1 LGGNF
6 VNKILVIGDVIED
19 LIVIPEES
27 IRPNTDT
34 KAQIQ
39 KSMGGQAA
47 NVAAWVSHNGAAAT
61 FIGCV
66 GSADVVKLEQELT
79 AQGIESHLQSST
91 KPTGSLVVLVDG
103 QSRSMLT
110 DRGANQDLDLEKIDP
125 TGFGVVY
132 ISGYSLLGRSLE
144 QVSMFASKVKA
155 AGALLAIDPG
165 SYGFI
170 NDHGVDSFREL
181 ISLADIAFPN
191 REEQDLL
198 ELSGKVRLNVVT
210 SGHLGAKAYTNN
222 GELVEVA
229 SIGSNLVDPTGA
241 GDAFCGGFLARLVQE
256 PDFHQLSSEAV
267 ASALRA
273 GAEAGS
279 KAVGIMGARPE
290 VLPSKYP

>member
-1 LGGNF
+1 M
-6 VNKILVIGDVIED
+6 NKILVIGDVIED
-19 LIVIPEES
+19 LIVIPEET

-47 NVAAWVSHNGAAAT
+47 NVAAWVAHNGAAVS
-61 FIGCV
+61 FVGCV
-66 GSADVVKLEQELT
+66 GKADLVKLEQELT
-79 AQGIESHLQSST
+79 AQGIDSSLQSSS
-91 KPTGSLVVLVDG
+91 KATGSLVVLVDG

-110 DRGANQDLDLEKIDP
+110 DRGANKDLDLAKIDP
-125 TGFGVVY
+125 IGFAVVY

-144 QVSMFASKVKA
+144 QVSAFASKVKA

-181 ISLADIAFPN
+181 ISLADISFPN
-191 REEQDLL
+191 QEEEDLL

-210 SGHLGAKAYTNN
+210 SGHLGAKAYT
-222 GELVEVA
+222 GDGKLIEVA

-241 GDAFCGGFLARLVQE
+241 GDAFCGGFLAQLVRERGFQ
-256 PDFHQLSSEAV
+256 QLASEAV

-279 KAVGIMGARPE
+279 KAVGIMGARPG
-290 VLPSKYP
+290 VLPSK

>member
-1 LGGNF
+1 M
-6 VNKILVIGDVIED
+6 NKILVIGDVIED

-47 NVAAWVSHNGAAAT
+47 NVAAWVSHIGAAVS
-61 FIGCV
+61 FVGCV
-66 GSADVVKLEQELT
+66 GSADVGKLEQDLKS
-79 AQGIESHLQSST
+79 QGIHSQLQTST

-103 QSRSMLT
+103 QTRSMLT
-110 DRGANQDLDLEKIDP
+110 DRGANQDLDLEKVDP

-132 ISGYSLLGRSLE
+132 VSGYSLLGRSLE
-144 QVSMFASKVKA
+144 QVSLFASKVKA

-170 NDHGVDSFREL
+170 KDHGVDSFREL
-181 ISLADIAFPN
+181 IGLADIAFPN
-191 REEQDLL
+191 QEEQDLL
-198 ELSGKVRLNVVT
+198 ELSGTVRLNVVT
-210 SGHLGAKAYTNN
+210 SGHLGAKAYTSD
-222 GELVEVA
+222 GKFIEVA
-229 SIGSNLVDPTGA
+229 SIGSKLVDPTGA
-241 GDAFCGGFLARLVQE
+241 GDAFCGGFLAQLVQE
-256 PDFHQLSSEAV
+256 PGFQQLPAEAV

-279 KAVGIMGARPE
+279 QAVSIMGARPE
-290 VLPSKYP
+290 VLPSK

>member
-1 LGGNF
+1 M
-6 VNKILVIGDVIED
+6 NKILVIGDVIED
-19 LIVIPEES
+19 LIVIPEET

-47 NVAAWVSHNGAAAT
+47 NVAAWVSHKGAAVS
-61 FIGCV
+61 FVGCV
-66 GSADVVKLEQELT
+66 GSADVGKLEQDLKS
-79 AQGIESHLQSST
+79 QGIHSQLQTST

-103 QSRSMLT
+103 QTRSMLT
-110 DRGANQDLDLEKIDP
+110 DRGANQDLDLEKVDP

-132 ISGYSLLGRSLE
+132 VSGYSLLGRSFE
-144 QVSMFASKVKA
+144 QVSLFASKVKA

-191 REEQDLL
+191 QEEQDLL

-210 SGHLGAKAYTNN
+210 NGHLGAKAYKSD
-222 GELVEVA
+222 GGLIEVA
-229 SIGSNLVDPTGA
+229 SIGSKLVDPTGA
-241 GDAFCGGFLARLVQE
+241 GDAFCGGFLAQLVQE
-256 PDFHQLSSEAV
+256 PGFQQLPAEPV

-279 KAVGIMGARPE
+279 QAVSIMGARPK
-290 VLPSKYP
+290 VLPSK

>member
-6 VNKILVIGDVIED
+6 VSKILVIGDVIED
-19 LIVIPEES
+19 LIVIPEET

-47 NVAAWVSHNGAAAT
+47 NVAAWVSHKGAAVS
-61 FIGCV
+61 FVGCV
-66 GSADVVKLEQELT
+66 GSADVVKLEQDLKS
-79 AQGIESHLQSST
+79 QGIQSQLQTST
-91 KPTGSLVVLVDG
+91 RPTGSLVVLVDG
-103 QSRSMLT
+103 QTRSMLT
-110 DRGANQDLDLEKIDP
+110 DRGANQDLDLEKVDP

-132 ISGYSLLGRSLE
+132 VSGYSLLGRSLE
-144 QVSMFASKVKA
+144 QVSSFATKVKS

-181 ISLADIAFPN
+181 IGLADIAFPN
-191 REEQDLL
+191 QEEQDLL

-210 SGHLGAKAYTNN
+210 SGHLGAKAHKAD
-222 GELVEVA
+222 GGLIEVA
-229 SIGSNLVDPTGA
+229 SISSRLVDPTGA
-241 GDAFCGGFLARLVQE
+241 GDAFCGGFLAQLVQE
-256 PDFHQLSSEAV
+256 AGFQELSSEVV

-279 KAVGIMGARPE
+279 EAVAIMGARPE
-290 VLPSKYP
+290 VLPSK

>member
-1 LGGNF
+1 MNM
-6 VNKILVIGDVIED
+6 ILVIGDVIED

-47 NVAAWVSHNGAAAT
+47 NVAAWVSHNGVT
-61 FIGCV
+61 VSFVGCV
-66 GSADVVKLEQELT
+66 GSADVVKLEQELA
-79 AQGIESHLQSST
+79 AQGIKSSLQSSI

-110 DRGANQDLDLEKIDP
+110 DRGANQDLDLEMIDP
-125 TGFGVVY
+125 TGFGIVY

-144 QVSMFASKVKA
+144 QVSAFAGKVKA

-170 NDHGVDSFREL
+170 NDHGVESFREL

-191 REEQDLL
+191 QEEQDLL
-198 ELSGKVRLNVVT
+198 GLSGKVRLNVVT
-210 SGHLGAKAYTNN
+210 SGHLGAKAYTRD
-222 GELVEVA
+222 GELIEVA

-241 GDAFCGGFLARLVQE
+241 GDAFCGGFLAQLVQE
-256 PDFHQLSSEAV
+256 PDFQQLTSEAV
-267 ASALRA
+267 ANALRF

-279 KAVGIMGARPE
+279 KAVGIMGARPD
-290 VLPSKYP
+290 VLPSK

>member
-1 LGGNF
+1 MS
-6 VNKILVIGDVIED
+6 KILVIGDVIED

-47 NVAAWVSHNGAAAT
+47 NVAAWVSHNGAVAT

-66 GSADVVKLEQELT
+66 GSADVLKLEQELK
-79 AQGIESHLQSST
+79 AQGIKSQLQTSD

-110 DRGANQDLDLEKIDP
+110 DRGANQDLDLAKIDP
-125 TGFGVVY
+125 SGFGVVY
-132 ISGYSLLGRSLE
+132 VSGYSLLGRPLSEVSL
-144 QVSMFASKVKA
+144 FAGKVKA

-191 REEQDLL
+191 QEEQDLL

-210 SGHLGAKAYTNN
+210 NGHLGAKAYTNN
-222 GELVEVA
+222 GELIEVA
-229 SIGSNLVDPTGA
+229 SIGSKLVDPTGA
-241 GDAFCGGFLARLVQE
+241 GDAFCGGFLAQLVQE
-256 PDFHQLSSEAV
+256 PGFQELPAEAV
-267 ASALRA
+267 ANALRA

-279 KAVGIMGARPE
+279 EAVAIMGARPE
-290 VLPSKYP
+290 VLPSK

>member
-1 LGGNF
+1 
-6 VNKILVIGDVIED
+6 LVIGDVIED

-47 NVAAWVSHNGAAAT
+47 NVAAWVSHVGAAVS

-66 GSADVVKLEQELT
+66 GSGDVLKLEQELSS
-79 AQGIESHLQSST
+79 QGIKSSLQSSS

-110 DRGANQDLDLEKIDP
+110 DRGANQDLDLAKIDP

-132 ISGYSLLGRSLE
+132 VSGYSLLGRSFE
-144 QVSMFASKVKA
+144 QVSLFANNVKA

-170 NDHGVDSFREL
+170 KDHGVDSFRDL
-181 ISLADIAFPN
+181 IGLADIAFPN
-191 REEQDLL
+191 QEEQDLL
-198 ELSGKVRLNVVT
+198 ELSGRVRLNVVT
-210 SGHLGAKAYTNN
+210 SGHLGAKAHKKD
-222 GELVEVA
+222 GDVIEVA
-229 SIGSNLVDPTGA
+229 SIGSKLVDPTGA
-241 GDAFCGGFLARLVQE
+241 GDAFCGGFLAQLVKE
-256 PDFHQLSSEAV
+256 PGFQQLSAEVV

-279 KAVGIMGARPE
+279 KAVAIMGARPE
-290 VLPSKYP
+290 VLPSK

>member
-47 NVAAWVSHNGAAAT
+47 NVAAWVSHVGAAVS

-66 GSADVVKLEQELT
+66 GSGDVLKLEQELSS
-79 AQGIESHLQSST
+79 QGIESSLQSSS

-110 DRGANQDLDLEKIDP
+110 DRGANQDLDLAKIDP

-132 ISGYSLLGRSLE
+132 VSGYSLLGRSFE
-144 QVSMFASKVKA
+144 QVSLFASKVKA
-155 AGALLAIDPG
+155 TGALLAIDPG

-170 NDHGVDSFREL
+170 NDHGVDSFRGL

-191 REEQDLL
+191 QEEQDLL
-198 ELSGKVRLNVVT
+198 ELSGTVRLNVVT
-210 SGHLGAKAYTNN
+210 NGHLGAKAHKKD
-222 GELVEVA
+222 GDVIEVA
-229 SIGSNLVDPTGA
+229 SIGSKIVDPTGA
-241 GDAFCGGFLARLVQE
+241 GDAFCGGFLAQLVKE
-256 PDFHQLSSEAV
+256 PGFQQLSAEVV

-279 KAVGIMGARPE
+279 KAVAIMGARPE
-290 VLPSKYP
+290 VLPSK

>member
-1 LGGNF
+1 

-19 LIVIPEES
+19 LIVIPDET

-47 NVAAWVSHNGAAAT
+47 NVAAWVSHKGAAVS
-61 FIGCV
+61 FVGCV
-66 GSADVVKLEQELT
+66 GGADVGKLEQDLKS
-79 AQGIESHLQSST
+79 QGIQSQLQTST

-103 QSRSMLT
+103 QTRSMLT
-110 DRGANQDLDLEKIDP
+110 DRGANQDLDLEKVDP

-132 ISGYSLLGRSLE
+132 VSGYSLLGRSFE
-144 QVSMFASKVKA
+144 DVSKFASKVKA

-170 NDHGVDSFREL
+170 KDHGVDSFREL

-191 REEQDLL
+191 QEEQDLL
-198 ELSGKVRLNVVT
+198 ELSGTVRLNVVT
-210 SGHLGAKAYTNN
+210 SGHLGAKAYTSD
-222 GELVEVA
+222 GKFIEVA
-229 SIGSNLVDPTGA
+229 SIGSKLVDPTGA
-241 GDAFCGGFLARLVQE
+241 GDAFCGGFLAQLVQE
-256 PDFHQLSSEAV
+256 PGFQELPAEAV

-273 GAEAGS
+273 GSEAGS
-279 KAVGIMGARPE
+279 EAVAIMGARPK
-290 VLPSKYP
+290 VLPSK

>member
-1 LGGNF
+1 M
-6 VNKILVIGDVIED
+6 NKILVIGDVIED

-47 NVAAWVSHNGAAAT
+47 NVAAWVSHVGAAVS

-66 GSADVVKLEQELT
+66 GSGDVLKLEQELSS
-79 AQGIESHLQSST
+79 QGIKSSLQSSS

-110 DRGANQDLDLEKIDP
+110 DRGANQDLDLAKIDP

-132 ISGYSLLGRSLE
+132 VSGYSLLGRSFE
-144 QVSMFASKVKA
+144 QVSLFANNVKA

-170 NDHGVDSFREL
+170 KDHGVDSFRDL
-181 ISLADIAFPN
+181 IGLADIAFPN
-191 REEQDLL
+191 QEEQDLL
-198 ELSGKVRLNVVT
+198 ELSGRVRLNVVT
-210 SGHLGAKAYTNN
+210 SGHLGAKAHKKD
-222 GELVEVA
+222 GDVIEVA
-229 SIGSNLVDPTGA
+229 SIGSKLVDPTGA
-241 GDAFCGGFLARLVQE
+241 GDAFCGGFLAQLVKE
-256 PDFHQLSSEAV
+256 PGFQQLSSEVV

-279 KAVGIMGARPE
+279 KAVAIMGARPE
-290 VLPSKYP
+290 VLPSK

>member
-1 LGGNF
+1 M
-6 VNKILVIGDVIED
+6 NKILVIGDVIED
-19 LIVIPEES
+19 LIVIPEEK

-66 GSADVVKLEQELT
+66 GSADVVKLELELK
-79 AQGIESHLQSST
+79 AQGIKSQLQTST

-110 DRGANQDLDLEKIDP
+110 DRGANQDLDLEKVDP

-132 ISGYSLLGRSLE
+132 VSGYSLLGRSLSE
-144 QVSMFASKVKA
+144 VSLFAGKVKA

-170 NDHGVDSFREL
+170 NDHGVDSFSKL

-191 REEQDLL
+191 QEEQDLL

-210 SGHLGAKAYTNN
+210 NGHLGAKAYTSE
-222 GELVEVA
+222 GKLIEVA
-229 SIGSNLVDPTGA
+229 SIGSKLVDPTGA
-241 GDAFCGGFLARLVQE
+241 GDAFCGGFLAQLAKEPGFQE
-256 PDFHQLSSEAV
+256 LSPEAV

-290 VLPSKYP
+290 VLPSK

>member
-1 LGGNF
+1 
-6 VNKILVIGDVIED
+6 
-19 LIVIPEES
+19 
-27 IRPNTDT
+27 
-34 KAQIQ
+34 
-39 KSMGGQAA
+39 MGGQAA
-47 NVAAWVSHNGAAAT
+47 NVAAWVARNDASVS
-61 FIGCV
+61 FVGCV

-79 AQGIESHLQSST
+79 AQGIKSSLQSSI

-110 DRGANQDLDLEKIDP
+110 DRGANQDLDLAIIDP

-132 ISGYSLLGRSLE
+132 ISGYSLLGRSLDE
-144 QVSMFASKVKA
+144 LSSFAGKVKA

-181 ISLADIAFPN
+181 ISLADISFPN
-191 REEQDLL
+191 QEEQDLL

-210 SGHLGAKAYTNN
+210 SGHLGAKAYTSD
-222 GELVEVA
+222 GKLIEVA
-229 SIGSNLVDPTGA
+229 SIGSKLVDPTGA
-241 GDAFCGGFLARLVQE
+241 GDAFCGGFLAQLVQE
-256 PDFHQLSSEAV
+256 PGFQELSSEAI

-279 KAVGIMGARPE
+279 QAVSIMGARPE
-290 VLPSKYP
+290 VLPSK

>member
-1 LGGNF
+1 M
-6 VNKILVIGDVIED
+6 NKILVIGDVIED

-47 NVAAWVSHNGAAAT
+47 NVAAWVSHVGAAVS

-66 GSADVVKLEQELT
+66 GSGDVLKLEQELSS
-79 AQGIESHLQSST
+79 QGIKSSLQSSS

-110 DRGANQDLDLEKIDP
+110 DRGANQDLDLAKIDP

-132 ISGYSLLGRSLE
+132 VSGYSLLGRSFE
-144 QVSMFASKVKA
+144 QVSLFANNVKA

-170 NDHGVDSFREL
+170 KDHGVDSFRDL
-181 ISLADIAFPN
+181 IGLADIAFPN
-191 REEQDLL
+191 QEEQDLL
-198 ELSGKVRLNVVT
+198 ELSGRVRLNVVT
-210 SGHLGAKAYTNN
+210 SGHLGAKAHKKD
-222 GELVEVA
+222 GDVIEVA
-229 SIGSNLVDPTGA
+229 SIGSKLVDPTGA
-241 GDAFCGGFLARLVQE
+241 GDAFCGGFLAQLVKE
-256 PDFHQLSSEAV
+256 PGFQQLSAEVV

-279 KAVGIMGARPE
+279 KAVAIMGARPE
-290 VLPSKYP
+290 VLPSK

>member
-19 LIVIPEES
+19 LIVIPEET

-47 NVAAWVSHNGAAAT
+47 NVAAWVSHNGAAVR
-61 FIGCV
+61 FVGCV

-79 AQGIESHLQSST
+79 AQGINSQLQSSS

-110 DRGANQDLDLEKIDP
+110 DRGANQDLNLAKIDP
-125 TGFGVVY
+125 TGFGIVY

-144 QVSMFASKVKA
+144 QVSAFASKVKA

-210 SGHLGAKAYTNN
+210 SGHLGAKAYTSD
-222 GELVEVA
+222 GELIEVA
-229 SIGSNLVDPTGA
+229 SIGSILVDPTGA
-241 GDAFCGGFLARLVQE
+241 GDAFCGGFLAQLVQE
-256 PDFHQLSSEAV
+256 SGFQQLASESV
-267 ASALRA
+267 ANALRA

-290 VLPSKYP
+290 VLPSK